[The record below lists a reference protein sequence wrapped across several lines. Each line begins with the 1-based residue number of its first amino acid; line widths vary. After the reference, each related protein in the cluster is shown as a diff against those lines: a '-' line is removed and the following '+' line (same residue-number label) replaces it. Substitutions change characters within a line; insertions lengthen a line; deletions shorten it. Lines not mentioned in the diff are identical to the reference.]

1 MWELLVIIFLGW
13 WAWNMFTHVN
23 RRLPQAQMASG
34 EPASDI
40 AGDTGETP
48 VVEVF
53 VEDDESESLFKENQV
68 EMEDAARGAKALEDR
83 DLPGALNAYTR
94 ALIEHPLS
102 PDYLTQRSIAFTRLK
117 PPRHDLALKDAELA
131 VLSAQKRA
139 VREKIYAAQFRRMV
153 SLCGLGRY
161 ADAAFL
167 VEKLRPLSTKDSKTH
182 KMEVDMWDAKIKT
195 KQPEQEAS
203 ITEFPDYPLP
213 SEKDMLQQ
221 LKMQLDADG
230 KYIFPEEAAATTT
243 TTAAAIPISEEST
256 SAAPTAPPAG
266 MTMDG
271 AADDR
276 SGAEVTPTSSSSTVP
291 KIRHEWY
298 QNNQSVTLTLYAKG
312 VAKDAADIEINDDSV
327 YITFPHPSN
336 PDSTFTFTL
345 DPLFALVDPAQSTAN
360 VMSTKIEIN
369 LRKAQAGQKWH
380 TLEGSAPL
388 KRAEANSNPDTT
400 TSTTNTPLQPATSIA
415 TATAPAYPTSSR
427 RGPKNWDKLA
437 NDLHAKS
444 KAKPK
449 IKKDTR
455 GSGSDSASQGD
466 GEAEVDSDYESG
478 DAVDGF
484 FKKIYANADPDTQRA
499 MMKSYVESNGTSLS
513 TNWGEVSKGK
523 VEVVKS
529 KDEA

>member
-1 MWELLVIIFLGW
+1 MWELLVIVFVWW

-23 RRLPQAQMASG
+23 GRRPQAQMA
-34 EPASDI
+34 PASDI

-53 VEDDESESLFKENQV
+53 VEDDESESLIKENQV

-117 PPRHDLALKDAELA
+117 QPRHDLALKDAELA

-167 VEKLRPLSTKDSKTH
+167 VEKLRPLSTKDSKKH

-195 KQPEQEAS
+195 KQPAQEVT

-213 SEKDMLQQ
+213 SEKEMLQQ

-230 KYIFPEEAAATTT
+230 KYVFPKEAAADAA
-243 TTAAAIPISEEST
+243 AAAIQTSEEAT

-276 SGAEVTPTSSSSTVP
+276 SGAEVTPTSSTSTVP

-345 DPLFALVDPAQSTAN
+345 DPLYALVDPAQSTAN

-400 TSTTNTPLQPATSIA
+400 TSTSNTPLQPATS

-427 RGPKNWDKLA
+427 TGPKNWDKLA
-437 NDLHAKS
+437 NDLHAQS
-444 KAKPK
+444 KAKQNT
-449 IKKDTR
+449 KKDTR
-455 GSGSDSASQGD
+455 GSGSDPASQGD

-484 FKKIYANADPDTQRA
+484 FKKIYAHADPDTQRA
-499 MMKSYVESNGTSLS
+499 MTKSFVESNGTSLS
-513 TNWGEVSKGK
+513 TNWGQVSKGK

>member
-1 MWELLVIIFLGW
+1 
-13 WAWNMFTHVN
+13 
-23 RRLPQAQMASG
+23 MASG
-34 EPASDI
+34 EPASDL

-53 VEDDESESLFKENQV
+53 VEDDEFETLV
-68 EMEDAARGAKALEDR
+68 AMEDAARGAKALEDR

-195 KQPEQEAS
+195 KQPEQEVS

-221 LKMQLDADG
+221 LKMQLDAHG

-276 SGAEVTPTSSSSTVP
+276 SSAEVTPTSSSSTVP

-298 QNNQSVTLTLYAKG
+298 QNNQSVTLTFYAKG

-388 KRAEANSNPDTT
+388 KRAEANSDPDIT
-400 TSTTNTPLQPATSIA
+400 TSTTNTPLQPASS

-427 RGPKNWDKLA
+427 TGPKNWDKLA

-455 GSGSDSASQGD
+455 GSGSESTSQDD

-484 FKKIYANADPDTQRA
+484 FKKIYAHADPDTQRA

>member
-1 MWELLVIIFLGW
+1 
-13 WAWNMFTHVN
+13 
-23 RRLPQAQMASG
+23 MA
-34 EPASDI
+34 PASDL

-53 VEDDESESLFKENQV
+53 VEDDESESLVSRFSNTSTTNPPSTDENKENQV

-167 VEKLRPLSTKDSKTH
+167 VEKLRPLSIKDSKKH

-195 KQPEQEAS
+195 KQPEQEAT

-230 KYIFPEEAAATTT
+230 KYVFPEEAAADAA
-243 TTAAAIPISEEST
+243 AAAIQTSEEAT

-271 AADDR
+271 A
-276 SGAEVTPTSSSSTVP
+276 SSTVP

-380 TLEGSAPL
+380 TLEGSTPL

-400 TSTTNTPLQPATSIA
+400 TTTTNTPLQPATS

-427 RGPKNWDKLA
+427 TGPKNWDKLA
-437 NDLHAKS
+437 NDLHAQS
-444 KAKPK
+444 KAKQK